1 VRIFN
6 RLLAF
11 VVAFAIAAAGI
22 ITIVEVV
29 GERGLS
35 SGPVI
40 INWRG
45 MLHWGQHNTW
55 QAMSVELACGA
66 TAIIG
71 LSVVMLQLKP
81 RRPSRIPLQ
90 AGENT
95 TVALSRGGMAAT
107 VRSAALDVE
116 GISGAKVRVGHS
128 RIAVKVRS
136 AAVTNTEAQAYAGPV
151 RDAVSEQLD
160 PLGPH
165 RRQRIKVRVQTRTKE
180 NED

>member
-11 VVAFAIAAAGI
+11 VVALAIAAAGI
-22 ITIVEVV
+22 ITIVEVI
-29 GERGLS
+29 GERAFS

-40 INWRG
+40 IDWRG
-45 MLHWGQHNTW
+45 MLRWGQHNTW

-66 TAIIG
+66 TALVG
-71 LSVVMLQLKP
+71 LLLVLLQVKP

-95 TVALSRGGMAAT
+95 TVALTRGGMATT
-107 VRSAALDVE
+107 VRAAALDVE
-116 GISGAKVRVGHS
+116 GISGAKVKVRHS

-136 AAVTNTEAQAYAGPV
+136 AAVTNSEAQAYSGPV
-151 RDAVSEQLD
+151 HDAVSEQLD
-160 PLGPH
+160 PLEP
-165 RRQRIKVRVQTRTKE
+165 RQRQRIKVRVQTRSKDE
-180 NED
+180 ED